1 MMALMNQAWGLLY
14 DLLLAQ
20 RARMPAIAAELDLSP
35 MQIQLLRLIEPER
48 PVAMGK
54 AACGLGC
61 DASNITG
68 IVDRLE
74 AAGLAERRPSPEDR
88 RARVIVVTEAG
99 RRVVRE
105 GEAIVR
111 RIQEDV
117 LATLRDDEREAFL
130 GALAKLVCQRLV
142 EPAPTAAPVRRRAGK

>member
-74 AAGLAERRPSPEDR
+74 ARGLVQRRPADRDRRVKVLVITPAGARVREVILRRLSEPPEPIARLSPEDQR
-88 RARVIVVTEAG
+88 
-99 RRVVRE
+99 
-105 GEAIVR
+105 
-111 RIQEDV
+111 
-117 LATLRDDEREAFL
+117 TLVEILSR
-130 GALAKLVCQRLV
+130 ALA
-142 EPAPTAAPVRRRAGK
+142 ESA